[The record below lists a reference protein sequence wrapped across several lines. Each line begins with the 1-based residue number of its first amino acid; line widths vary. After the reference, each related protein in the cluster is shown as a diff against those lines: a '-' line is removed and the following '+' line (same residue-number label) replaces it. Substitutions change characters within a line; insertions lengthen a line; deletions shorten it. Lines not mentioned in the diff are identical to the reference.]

1 MPQFLALYP
10 VYTDAEAVRSA
21 DDYATDRSALSTWA
35 WLEAHLK
42 TGNAPIYRYFFALP
56 SPGDRNHTLAM
67 GAFHSDDIEYVFGT
81 LDSRPEMPIRPED
94 RALSELMQQ
103 YWTNFAKT
111 GNPNGPGLPP
121 WPTYNAESNW
131 QVMRLDATPDAKPDT
146 LRARYVFLE
155 RERSAA
161 AAAR

>member
-1 MPQFLALYP
+1 
-10 VYTDAEAVRSA
+10 
-21 DDYATDRSALSTWA
+21 
-35 WLEAHLK
+35 
-42 TGNAPIYRYFFALP
+42 
-56 SPGDRNHTLAM
+56 M